1 MSKGVGPRM
10 FSPLLVIFFFSGF
23 VSAGLS
29 FSIAYL
35 MLVSFRA
42 VRSAYLVGFPIG
54 FTLLGMSYLFSGT
67 QYVLSLPENLSNWL
81 NLLLGLSGFTFLA
94 ITYFLKK
101 KSVKWRFIGTFPFLA
116 LLTLFVV
123 AVGVV
128 FAYDFPTSW
137 YQSVELEFHVL
148 NLGLLGYVIY
158 SLSQALRNE
167 VELSSVVLG
176 FTFLA
181 IEQYSLLLWSL
192 DRSFTWSFVFAQFIR
207 LAGLVIFVIFIM
219 KGFRH
224 A

>member
-1 MSKGVGPRM
+1 MSKGVGLRM
-10 FSPLLVIFFFSGF
+10 VSPLLVILFFSGF

-54 FTLLGMSYLFSGT
+54 FSLLGMSYLFSGT
-67 QYVLSLPENLSNWL
+67 QYVLSLSENLSNWL
-81 NLLLGLSGFTFLA
+81 NLLLGLSGFSFLA
-94 ITYFLKK
+94 ITYLLKK
-101 KSVKWRFIGTFPFLA
+101 KSVKWRFISTFPFLA
-116 LLTLFVV
+116 LLTLSVV

-137 YQSVELEFHVL
+137 YLSVELEFHVL
-148 NLGLLGYVIY
+148 HLGLLGYIIY

-192 DRSFTWSFVFAQFIR
+192 DRSFAWSFVFAQFIR

-219 KGFRH
+219 KVFRR